1 MTTTDDSLLLD
12 EAEAEELVTESE
24 LEVTTAELV
33 AAYEDVL
40 SITVELEVTTSELVD
55 AVEDS
60 VMLAEAEDSAM
71 LLETVELK
79 EEAE

>member
-33 AAYEDVL
+33 AAYDDVL
-40 SITVELEVTTSELVD
+40 SIMVKLEVATSELVD

-60 VMLAEAEDSAM
+60 VMLAEAEDSTM